1 MAQSV
6 EHRSR
11 KAGVIGSN
19 PIAGSLASHKAVAR
33 KSSSLFAFTGP
44 ISSTMAQLRR
54 KQKAAPKD
62 GLHGMTWGR
71 ALYILMTLY
80 PAFSMAFS
88 KAATSGAAFVRTH
101 AVRLARSTVAHVP
114 DRALRAF

>member
-19 PIAGSLASHKAVAR
+19 PIAGSIASHKAVAR

-44 ISSTMAQLRR
+44 VSPTMAQLRR

-62 GLHGMTWGR
+62 GLRGI
-71 ALYILMTLY
+71 ALGERL
-80 PAFSMAFS
+80 
-88 KAATSGAAFVRTH
+88 TS
-101 AVRLARSTVAHVP
+101 
-114 DRALRAF
+114 

>member
-19 PIAGSLASHKAVAR
+19 PIAGSIASHKAVAR

-44 ISSTMAQLRR
+44 ISPTIAQLLH
-54 KQKAAPKD
+54 KQTGRPD
-62 GLHGMTWGR
+62 GR
-71 ALYILMTLY
+71 
-80 PAFSMAFS
+80 PARDVL
-88 KAATSGAAFVRTH
+88 G
-101 AVRLARSTVAHVP
+101 
-114 DRALRAF
+114 